1 MFMIHGP
8 LPFHLRFYGFT
19 FNGDYCYIFIIFFSW
34 EQIHKLKK
42 YVPTYYKKKFLP
54 SFIQDVAFLRMYRIY
69 IQFKIISMVWE

>member
-1 MFMIHGP
+1 
-8 LPFHLRFYGFT
+8 T
-19 FNGDYCYIFIIFFSW
+19 FVEESSTFFIRLLKVEFNFSL
-34 EQIHKLKK
+34 QQ